1 MNVQV
6 SLAAAMLLVAALV
19 GLGWLAAWW
28 DSQLRRRRWVVG
40 EVGIGIKADTP
51 YRCED
56 GRLVEV
62 ER

>member
-1 MNVQV
+1 MIPLDL
-6 SLAAAMLLVAALV
+6 SPLLDGFTLPD
-19 GLGWLAAWW
+19 GYGGEELG
-28 DSQLRRRRWVVG
+28 VVG
-40 EVGIGIKADTP
+40 EVGIDGIKADTP

>member
-1 MNVQV
+1 M
-6 SLAAAMLLVAALV
+6 SKCRWLLPCCSSPP
-19 GLGWLAAWW
+19 WW

-51 YRCED
+51 YRCEY